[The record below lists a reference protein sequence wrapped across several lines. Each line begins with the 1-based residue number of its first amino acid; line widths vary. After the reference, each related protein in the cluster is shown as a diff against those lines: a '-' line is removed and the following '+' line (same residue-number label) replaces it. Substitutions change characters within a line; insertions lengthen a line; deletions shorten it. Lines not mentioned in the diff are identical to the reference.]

1 MDQCCQHLSEC
12 EEYPSDALIKPLVQI
27 SAFMCRVNNYF
38 SYDDIDNAE
47 VQGETMIQLSITN
60 FQSEL
65 ARLTETIPSTLFESN
80 CMHDSLDSVK
90 KRSRANV
97 FRHLETCCSSS

>member
-1 MDQCCQHLSEC
+1 
-12 EEYPSDALIKPLVQI
+12 
-27 SAFMCRVNNYF
+27 
-38 SYDDIDNAE
+38 
-47 VQGETMIQLSITN
+47 MIQLSITN

-90 KRSRANV
+90 KQSRANV